1 MHENTNL
8 AREQR
13 NFPATEKLLIS
24 GFYTVGYI
32 NYILIRDISHASFN
46 IAESSLK
53 QECCFSN
60 RIPSRFAYSHCYV
73 EKEEE
78 APSGFES
85 HSGLFDPHAAG
96 KQSESEGQ
104 FLHFQ

>member
-13 NFPATEKLLIS
+13 NSAATEKLLIS

-32 NYILIRDISHASFN
+32 NDVLIRHISHASFN

-53 QECCFSN
+53 QEFN
-60 RIPSRFAYSHCYV
+60 
-73 EKEEE
+73 
-78 APSGFES
+78 
-85 HSGLFDPHAAG
+85 
-96 KQSESEGQ
+96 
-104 FLHFQ
+104 